1 MGKQNKIQPTQNT
14 QIILTVE
21 SQLDSLVK
29 GQKSN
34 SDELKIMGNDLQKGF
49 NAITYQ
55 NGFLSL
61 QNQELIELN
70 RKQQK
75 QLEEVLKELNQ
86 FKKERED
93 KKARKE
99 TWANRKRLPKR
110 DPMTAEI
117 YKELIKAAEGPSYIN
132 VRTRIALCLL
142 AISGIRINELLSLKV
157 EQLQTL
163 VEESWI
169 AIDRSKRGPSNHKA
183 FLTKEGKKI
192 IKDRQKDFQLIF
204 LMKKPESFL
213 FTSES
218 HHFKPIRREVITK
231 DVNKLMRQVSKQ
243 LNDKPNITSHSFRIG
258 YITQLWKDTKDI
270 EFVKQNIGHR
280 KLDTTLSLI
289 HI

>member
-117 YKELIKAAEGPSYIN
+117 
-132 VRTRIALCLL
+132 
-142 AISGIRINELLSLKV
+142 
-157 EQLQTL
+157 
-163 VEESWI
+163 
-169 AIDRSKRGPSNHKA
+169 
-183 FLTKEGKKI
+183 
-192 IKDRQKDFQLIF
+192 
-204 LMKKPESFL
+204 
-213 FTSES
+213 
-218 HHFKPIRREVITK
+218 
-231 DVNKLMRQVSKQ
+231 
-243 LNDKPNITSHSFRIG
+243 
-258 YITQLWKDTKDI
+258 
-270 EFVKQNIGHR
+270 
-280 KLDTTLSLI
+280 LSLI

>member
-192 IKDRQKDFQLIF
+192 IKDRQKDFQLI
-204 LMKKPESFL
+204 
-213 FTSES
+213 
-218 HHFKPIRREVITK
+218 
-231 DVNKLMRQVSKQ
+231 
-243 LNDKPNITSHSFRIG
+243 
-258 YITQLWKDTKDI
+258 
-270 EFVKQNIGHR
+270 
-280 KLDTTLSLI
+280 LSLI